1 VSPAAAPWPSR
12 RTARGEG
19 ALRACGVPCAPYAVI
34 ETAEQLAA
42 VPPDLLPGIL
52 KTARMGYDG
61 KGQVRVKTR
70 RRAGRRL
77 GVGRCPAC

>member
-1 VSPAAAPWPSR
+1 V
-12 RTARGEG
+12 
-19 ALRACGVPCAPYAVI
+19 ACGVPCAPYAVI

-61 KGQVRVKTR
+61 KGQVRVKTP
-70 RRAGRRL
+70 AELAAAWDSGRL
-77 GVGRCPAC
+77 ACPACWKKCCRWRSNAR